1 MCQVP
6 SVPDWKLVELRAT
19 LRFSPGNSPRKMRDL
34 LRKVTTLAR
43 SSTGLRAQTMWFG
56 APKSRFAKTST
67 RFSKTLKSSKK
78 CAKNSKNEQKK
89 PKMVKYIA
97 NNYLMTF
104 FFFFLFFFF
113 RNRNFFKDVFW
124 EIETLARLKIVKKSA
139 MREGRTLS
147 QSACTKSTKFSARP
161 HRKITILHASF

>member
-1 MCQVP
+1 MQ
-6 SVPDWKLVELRAT
+6 
-19 LRFSPGNSPRKMRDL
+19 
-34 LRKVTTLAR
+34 KVTTLAR

-104 FFFFLFFFF
+104 FFF
-113 RNRNFFKDVFW
+113 RNRNFFEDVFW

-147 QSACTKSTKFSARP
+147 QSACAKSTKFSARP
-161 HRKITILHASF
+161 DRKITILRASF